1 MDNYFAEWLRDQ
13 LRIKNWRPADL
24 ARAAHLD
31 EAVISNILNGK
42 RGPGLKSARSIATA
56 LGVSTEVVL
65 AAAGQLEAHG
75 SPTKDAYLAE
85 INSIYEKFDKE
96 NKRESLEFFRML
108 LRLQDEQGGT
118 HAKQGTLPPK

>member
-1 MDNYFAEWLRDQ
+1 MANTDYINWLREQ
-13 LRIKNWRPADL
+13 MRAKGWRQAEL
-24 ARAAHLD
+24 AHAAHVD
-31 EAVISNILNGK
+31 PAVVSNILTGK
-42 RGPGLKSARSIATA
+42 RGPGFDTCSAFAAA
-56 LGVSTEVVL
+56 LQLPPEVVFE
-65 AAAGQLEAHG
+65 AAGLL
-75 SPTKDAYLAE
+75 SPRDKTKDAYLAE